1 MTRTA
6 AALAIVAAIAL
17 GTAPLTVLAGDAT
30 VEAVRATKSGDTWT
44 FHVTVRHADTG
55 WDHYADAFTIHAT
68 DGTEIGRRTL
78 FHPHVDEQPFTRSLS
93 GVALPEGTTQV
104 LVRAHDNVDGPGPT
118 VTYTLP

>member
-1 MTRTA
+1 MTRFA
-6 AALAIVAAIAL
+6 AAVAALIL
-17 GTAPLTVLAGDAT
+17 GFVSSAATAGEAT

-55 WDHYADAFTIHAT
+55 WEHYADAFTIHTT

-93 GVALPEGTTQV
+93 GVTLPAGTTAV

-118 VTYTLP
+118 VNYTLP